1 MLDLI
6 ITTIGIFLI
15 FLIPFF
21 IIKEIKTFNCCLQF
35 AHIITMLTLIYGLQV
50 YILSD
55 YLKFSE
61 EYYSIQKTIFLPIK
75 NIKGIFD
82 TNNDLTNLDF
92 RTTEGIFSI
101 VKNDEYSK
109 ECLQNYY
116 IKQSSECPITDIILE
131 KEKVSHKGYFEQKIS
146 DNIYLYYTKESKL
159 DGKLYE
165 DISIYPVGSDITK
178 CSVNE
183 FLIDNKCSIILFES
197 NFNFN
202 NVSLIIESEEKK
214 KSFTNFINYSYYCDK
229 ICALLIILSFF
240 YNCCTPKDNKGIN
253 LFRIITLIN
262 YFCTFILLLIRYYK
276 YYKIKQYLNDSKNID
291 KEYLPKFAFNLDTIV
306 FSFSIIFF
314 IYLILYLIIPVKC
327 HCCDEYFCDEIGC
340 WTKEMIFGLI
350 LPINIIY
357 HTIIAYE
364 IINDYYYIRE
374 NYEYINTNWKQN
386 SITSIS
392 ISNSSKYNSDI
403 YSLNNFKI
411 EYKKNNYTYY
421 DILNNNDNSKI
432 CGKDSQGNDLYFPK
446 DVECPV
452 NDIFISKFDLNEYDD
467 YTKIKLKDE
476 DGYLYYTNKKTS
488 GKIVIA
494 IIASANDKLKF
505 YGESNY
511 FGDDYDK
518 QKEFGSNYHDYEKS
532 EKEYKIYRFNTA
544 FFCEEIYSWNECEN
558 EDSCSKEDIYKL
570 YAINYFGVN
579 NNLIGKVNEFKKNL
593 DKFNYLCT
601 LKYVSYGL
609 NAFDFIYFSC
619 IFLRNDVSYGALGI
633 GIVFLLPMIFYIIIN
648 AICLNVNIKYVQHFL
663 NKINSDFERNKCDSI
678 WTFILNIIGIIF
690 FFYYISIIVYR
701 FLSDKDNNCLKSSTN
716 ESIRHEQNEG
726 VILYRPTEE
735 SSLRTSINS
744 KKPKKEDE
752 RKKKCK
758 VCKTNEKKVIIY
770 PCRHK
775 CICQDCFDII
785 NSKEKKCPYCRAHII
800 DGINIDLVYDV

>member
-1 MLDLI
+1 MLELI

-21 IIKEIKTFNCCLQF
+21 IIEKIKMFNCCLQF
-35 AHIITMLTLIYGLQV
+35 AHIITMLILIGGFQA

-92 RTTEGIFSI
+92 RTTDGIFSI
-101 VKNDEYSK
+101 VRNDEYSK

-178 CSVNE
+178 CGVNE
-183 FLIDNKCSIILFES
+183 YLIDNKCSIILFES

-214 KSFTNFINYSYYCDK
+214 KSFTNFINYSYYSDE
-229 ICALLIILSFF
+229 ICALLIILSFC
-240 YNCCTPKDNKGIN
+240 YNFCTPRDNKGIN

-291 KEYLPKFAFNLDTIV
+291 KENLSKFAFNLDTIV
-306 FSFSIIFF
+306 FSFSITFF
-314 IYLILYLIIPVKC
+314 IYLILYLIIPSKC
-327 HCCDEYFCDEIGC
+327 HCCEEDCMDKIDY
-340 WTKEMIFGLI
+340 WTIKMIFLLI

-357 HTIIAYE
+357 HIIIAYE
-364 IINDYYYIRE
+364 VINDYFYIRK

-392 ISNSSKYNSDI
+392 ISNSSNYNSDI

-452 NDIFISKFDLNEYDD
+452 NDIFISKFDLNEYND

-476 DGYLYYTNKKTS
+476 DRYLYYTNKKTS

-494 IIASANDKLKF
+494 IIVSTNDTLNF
-505 YGESNY
+505 YEESNY
-511 FGDDYDK
+511 FGDNYDK
-518 QKEFGSNYHDYEKS
+518 QKEFGSNHYDYEKS
-532 EKEYKIYRFNTA
+532 EKENKIDRFNTA
-544 FFCEEIYSWNECEN
+544 LFYEKIYSWNECEN

-579 NNLIGKVNEFKKNL
+579 NNLIDKVNEFKKNL

-601 LKYVSYGL
+601 FKYVSYGL
-609 NAFDFIYFSC
+609 NALDFIYFSY
-619 IFLRNDVSYGALGI
+619 IFLIGDVSYGALGI

-648 AICLNVNIKYVQHFL
+648 TICLNVNIKYVQHFL
-663 NKINSDFERNKCDSI
+663 NKINYDFERNKCDSI

-690 FFYYISIIVYR
+690 FFYYISIIVYK
-701 FLSDKDNNCLKSSTN
+701 FLSAEDNNCLKSSTN
-716 ESIRHEQNEG
+716 ESIPHEQNEG
-726 VILYRPTEE
+726 VILYRPT
-735 SSLRTSINS
+735 
-744 KKPKKEDE
+744 
-752 RKKKCK
+752 
-758 VCKTNEKKVIIY
+758 
-770 PCRHK
+770 
-775 CICQDCFDII
+775 
-785 NSKEKKCPYCRAHII
+785 
-800 DGINIDLVYDV
+800 